1 MQKLILTNFQS
12 PGDIVMLTA
21 AVRDLHACYPNRF
34 LTDVRTPCP
43 ALWENNPYLTPLKKK
58 HRNVRLIECHYP
70 LIHQSNQ
77 RPVHFLHGFVEH
89 LNEQLG
95 LHIRPTLF
103 KGDIH
108 LSDEEKSMRSL
119 VEQITGTDVPFWI
132 IVGGGKHDFTIKWW
146 HFRRWQAVVD
156 HFQGK
161 LLFAQVGEKDHYHPP
176 LEGVLDL
183 RGKTTPR
190 ELIQLVYHAQGVVCP
205 VTLLM
210 HLAAAVECKPGAQK
224 SRPCVVVAGG
234 RESPAWEA
242 YPTHQFIHTVGALP
256 CCAVGGCWRARTVP
270 IGDGHALDEE
280 KHRCLD
286 VVAGLPRCMEMIT
299 PELVIERVEFY
310 LNGGVVNYL
319 EQRQFEAVV
328 PVLSRPYGNL
338 RLSSR
343 SLATV
348 PEARPVPYSDLPLS
362 IRSTPNHQPSKTY
375 ASIPKKPE
383 RNQSTT
389 RKGAKAKT
397 SSHKR

>member
-1 MQKLILTNFQS
+1 
-12 PGDIVMLTA
+12 MLTA

-34 LTDVRTPCP
+34 LTDVRTSCP

-58 HRNVRLIECHYP
+58 HRNVRLIECNYP

-89 LNEQLG
+89 LNEQLR
-95 LHIRPTLF
+95 LHVRPTLF

-108 LSDEEKSMRSL
+108 LSDEEKSRPSL
-119 VEQITGTDVPFWI
+119 VQQITGTDVPFWI
-132 IVGGGKHDFTIKWW
+132 IVAGGKHDFTIKWW

-176 LEGVLDL
+176 LDGVLDL
-183 RGKTTPR
+183 RRKTTPR
-190 ELIQLVYHAQGVVCP
+190 ELIQLVFHAQGIVCP

-210 HLAAAVECKPGAQK
+210 HLAAAVECKPGGPM

-256 CCAVGGCWRARTVP
+256 CCATGGCWRARTVP
-270 IGDGHALDEE
+270 IGDGHMLDEE
-280 KHRCLD
+280 KHRCVD
-286 VVAGLPRCMEMIT
+286 VVSGLPRCMEMIT

-310 LNGGVVNYL
+310 LNGGVVNCL
-319 EQRQFEAVV
+319 EQRQSEAVPFV
-328 PVLSRPYGNL
+328 SRPYGNL
-338 RLSSR
+338 RPSPP
-343 SLATV
+343 SLAPV
-348 PEARPVPYSDLPLS
+348 REVRSVPYSDFPEHS
-362 IRSTPNHQPSKTY
+362 VNSNH
-375 ASIPKKPE
+375 
-383 RNQSTT
+383 
-389 RKGAKAKT
+389 
-397 SSHKR
+397 